1 MSIPSQSA
9 VPEVD
14 PDMTVMISRS
24 GIGKPQVTRAAI
36 PELDDWHVGIE
47 AAADE
52 AAKAKAAAQ
61 LIAAEITPDELP
73 LDIAGP
79 VAVHRPGSWANSSA
93 VNNPDLT
100 VIAGGV
106 VAKNAKA
113 AKIDLASIT
122 EPTIIVQ
129 TGDSAGTLM
138 QLSGEQTEWNISSGA
153 DRCLQVTQLGVS
165 TNHAAIVREGSKWKV
180 VDQMSVNGTFV
191 NGERINIKYFTDAG
205 VLRFGK

>member
-1 MSIPSQSA
+1 MFIPSQSA

-36 PELDDWHVGIE
+36 PELDDWHLGIE

-106 VAKNAKA
+106 VTQNAKAAKA

-138 QLSGEQTEWNISSGA
+138 QLSSEQTEWSISSGA

-165 TNHAAIVREGSKWKV
+165 TN
-180 VDQMSVNGTFV
+180 
-191 NGERINIKYFTDAG
+191 
-205 VLRFGK
+205 